1 LHKSVY
7 IGTHFFRSRV
17 VSDNGIVR
25 LNVPFN
31 FLKTGGIV
39 LKFSSYA
46 KRWSGSVLV
55 TAALVL
61 LSNAALSADGGPAH
75 ALKSLSADGQMTLSE
90 SDRCPV
96 CAMFPARRPQ
106 TAAAMT
112 LKSGE
117 TYYFCGNG
125 CLLRTWLR
133 PTVYLNQPR
142 VAIDRLVVRDYFSG
156 QPIDGRTATWVAGS
170 DVVGPMGPAI
180 IALGDAAQLEIFKTR
195 HGGKTVFTLD
205 QVDDALWKKISRREL
220 PAKNTD

>member
-1 LHKSVY
+1 L
-7 IGTHFFRSRV
+7 T
-17 VSDNGIVR
+17 
-25 LNVPFN
+25 
-31 FLKTGGIV
+31 
-39 LKFSSYA
+39 FSSPA
-46 KRWSGSVLV
+46 KRWLWLVFV
-55 TAALVL
+55 TAALIL
-61 LSNAALSADGGPAH
+61 LSDAVQSADGGPAY

-133 PTVYLNQPR
+133 SMVYLNKPQ
-142 VAIDRLVVRDYFSG
+142 AEIDRLVARDYFSG
-156 QPIDGRTATWVAGS
+156 QPVDGRTATWVAGS

-180 IALGDAAQLEIFKTR
+180 IALGDAAQLAAFKNR
-195 HGGKTVFTLD
+195 HGGKTVFTLN

-220 PAKNTD
+220 PPEKTD